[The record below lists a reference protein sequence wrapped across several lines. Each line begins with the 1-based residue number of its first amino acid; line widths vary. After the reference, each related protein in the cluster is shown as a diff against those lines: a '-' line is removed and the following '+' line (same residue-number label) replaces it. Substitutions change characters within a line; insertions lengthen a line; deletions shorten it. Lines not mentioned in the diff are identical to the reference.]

1 MKSWLRRR
9 RWLATGERMR
19 PADVTDAVEWLAAEA
34 EFGTLVSPVHL
45 RIAQVDGALYLD
57 LADDDRQAVKITPN
71 GWTVVA
77 QPPVRFVRPAGMTAL
92 PVPARGGSIELLR
105 PFVNVADDDSWTL
118 LVGAIVAALSP
129 VAPYFVLILE
139 GEQASAKSSTARVIR
154 LLVDPNSSPLRA
166 EPRGQRDLLVAA
178 THSWVVALDNISH
191 VSDRL
196 SDALCRLSTGGG
208 FSSRRLYTD
217 GEEAVLDAQR
227 PVVLTGITALATRGD
242 LLDRAIIL
250 ELEPIAAERRRTEA
264 EFWDDFRAAQPRI
277 LGSLCDALA
286 CALRQVDQ
294 VTVDQLPR
302 MADAA
307 RWVSAAEPTF
317 GWPEGSF
324 VGALARNRRDGLAVT
339 RDESPLVAPIRA
351 LAAAGP
357 WSGSATAL
365 LSRLGELATAA
376 ARADP
381 EWPKSPRQLTAQLQ
395 RLAPALRDSGLEWK
409 RLRRTGDSRPHAI
422 TRLVTASSPADAVT
436 DPDTSGAVVPDDDGV
451 AGDGSDA
458 PGPNRHPPSGAR

>member
-1 MKSWLRRR
+1 
-9 RWLATGERMR
+9 
-19 PADVTDAVEWLAAEA
+19 
-34 EFGTLVSPVHL
+34 
-45 RIAQVDGALYLD
+45 
-57 LADDDRQAVKITPN
+57 
-71 GWTVVA
+71 
-77 QPPVRFVRPAGMTAL
+77 
-92 PVPARGGSIELLR
+92 
-105 PFVNVADDDSWTL
+105 
-118 LVGAIVAALSP
+118 
-129 VAPYFVLILE
+129 LILQ
-139 GEQASAKSSTARVIR
+139 GEAASAKSTTARVVR
-154 LLVDPNSSPLRA
+154 LLVDANSSPLRA
-166 EPRGQRDLLVAA
+166 EPRDQRDLLVAA
-178 THSWVVALDNISH
+178 THSWIVALDNVSQ

-227 PVVLTGITALATRGD
+227 PVVLTGITALASRGD

-250 ELEPIAAERRRTEA
+250 ELPPIPEAERRPEA
-264 EFWDDFRAAQPRI
+264 NFWTAFEKVRPMI
-277 LGSLCDALA
+277 LGAICDALA
-286 CALRQVDQ
+286 GALARIDQ
-294 VTVDQLPR
+294 VTVDQFPR
-302 MADAA
+302 MADAT
-307 RWVSAAEPTF
+307 RWVTAAEAALA
-317 GWPEGSF
+317 WPEGSF
-324 VGALARNRRDGLAVT
+324 VGALVRNRRDGLAVT
-339 RDESPLVAPIRA
+339 RDESPLAAPIRA

>member
-1 MKSWLRRR
+1 MKGWLRRR
-9 RWLATGERMR
+9 HWLATGERMR

-34 EFGTLVSPVHL
+34 EFGTVVFPVHL
-45 RIAQVDGALYLD
+45 RIARDDGALYLD
-57 LADDDRQAVKITPN
+57 LVDDDRQAVKITPN

-129 VAPYFVLILE
+129 VGPYFVLILQ
-139 GEQASAKSSTARVIR
+139 GEAASAKSTTARVVR
-154 LLVDPNSSPLRA
+154 LLVDANSSPLRA
-166 EPRGQRDLLVAA
+166 EPRDQRDLLVAA
-178 THSWVVALDNISH
+178 THSWIVALDNVSQ

-227 PVVLTGITALATRGD
+227 PVVLTGITALASRGD

-250 ELEPIAAERRRTEA
+250 ELPPIPEAERRPEA
-264 EFWDDFRAAQPRI
+264 NFWTAFEKVRPMI
-277 LGSLCDALA
+277 LGAICDALA
-286 CALRQVDQ
+286 GALARIDQ
-294 VTVDQLPR
+294 VTVDQFPR
-302 MADAA
+302 MA
-307 RWVSAAEPTF
+307 
-317 GWPEGSF
+317 EGSF

-339 RDESPLVAPIRA
+339 RDESPLAAPIRA